1 MSSVVLYTRAAIL
14 RGIHEFF
21 WARDFLEVETP
32 VVLPTPS
39 QESYLEPLRTIVH
52 DHRGHSHDGFLRM
65 SPEFSIKK
73 LIAALSPTPSRSPSQ
88 WDGEK
93 KSNFPTSHREGGR
106 GGVGDQRSGVNGQ
119 VSGVFELGSVFRDGE
134 PWGGSHS
141 PEFTMLE
148 WYRLGATYRDLMNG
162 CEALVLHCMSIL
174 GASQHRGS
182 SKSKA
187 QSSKQIQ
194 KPNVQI
200 EYQNQMIDCTR
211 PWERLTMRE
220 AWRRCAKLDLD
231 RLLTRAAMARACR
244 AKGYT
249 VTRGDT
255 FDDLFF
261 KIHLTEVEPKL
272 GRTRPTFLLD
282 WPSQMAALARRKQNN
297 PRYAERVELYIGGL
311 ELANGFSELT
321 DADEQ
326 LRRFKDDQRL
336 RRKLGK
342 PVYPIDK
349 DFISALRRLPQAAGM
364 ALGVDRL
371 VMLLVDAKTI
381 DEVRWLPASGLFGR
395 RSS

>member
-14 RGIHEFF
+14 RGIREFF
-21 WARDFLEVETP
+21 WARNFLEVETP
-32 VVLPTPS
+32 VVLAYPS
-39 QESYLEPLRTIVH
+39 QEPYLEPLQTNVH
-52 DHRGHSHDGFLRM
+52 DHRGTAHDGFLRM
-65 SPEFSIKK
+65 SPEFSLKK
-73 LIAALSPTPSRSPSQ
+73 LLATM
-88 WDGEK
+88 
-93 KSNFPTSHREGGR
+93 R
-106 GGVGDQRSGVNGQ
+106 GKTSGVDGKIPD
-119 VSGVFELGSVFRDGE
+119 VEERMRDIFELGPVFRDGE

-249 VTRGDT
+249 VQRADT

-261 KIHLTEVEPKL
+261 KIHLTDVEPKL
-272 GRTRPTFLLD
+272 GRSRPTFLTD
-282 WPSQMAALARRKQNN
+282 WPSQMAALARRKLKN

-326 LRRFKDDQRL
+326 LRRFRADQRL

-349 DFISALRRLPQAAGM
+349 DFISALRHLPPCAGI

-371 VMLLVDAKTI
+371 VMLLTDAASI
-381 DEVRWLPASGLFGR
+381 DEVRWLSTSQLFR
-395 RSS
+395 